1 VLADAHDY
9 LPTATTANMY
19 ARPAKIPTTHDVK
32 TSLMSGTYS
41 CGGAASDRLTRPA
54 RVLDWRV
61 VAAWD
66 KVTGLPDERA
76 SRRRQPM
83 RP

>member
-19 ARPAKIPTTHDVK
+19 AKPAKIPTIHDVK

-41 CGGAASDRLTRPA
+41 RDRTPA
-54 RVLDWRV
+54 
-61 VAAWD
+61 
-66 KVTGLPDERA
+66 TG
-76 SRRRQPM
+76 
-83 RP
+83 